1 MFPKKSAK
9 NIKKQVGLKYLMFTE
24 NNTDVKI
31 RMQKYATNIRKS
43 YEISNLSQKHEQ
55 CFIEHERRTKAW
67 KVWKVSLARRNRRP
81 RL

>member
-1 MFPKKSAK
+1 
-9 NIKKQVGLKYLMFTE
+9 MFTE

-55 CFIEHERRTKAW
+55 CFMFN
-67 KVWKVSLARRNRRP
+67 VSLNMNDVQKRGKCGR
-81 RL
+81 